1 MKKLICIIISS
12 VILLALAGCGAGAS
26 GASKTADTTI
36 DIGESEIFTE
46 ADRQAAVKL
55 ILDEVGGWESVEKV
69 YSIRYT
75 DDERSKEEGGYKD
88 YDEVMVFVSD
98 LHSVKSS
105 SKAGG
110 FNTDEDYTDWQWLV
124 GKGADGQY
132 ELLTWG
138 YG

>member
-1 MKKLICIIISS
+1 MKKAICI
-12 VILLALAGCGAGAS
+12 LLTLTFITLLAGCSAAS
-26 GASKTADTTI
+26 PAAKTADTKI

-46 ADRQAAVKL
+46 DDRNEAVKL
-55 ILDEVGGWESVEKV
+55 ILNEVGGWESVEKF
-69 YSIRYT
+69 YSLRYAG
-75 DDERSKEEGGYKD
+75 DEISKEESGYND

-110 FNTDEDYTDWQWLV
+110 FNTDEDYTDWNWLV
-124 GKGADGQY
+124 GKSPDGQY

-138 YG
+138 Y